1 MGNFNAR
8 IINRPFV
15 LLQRRCENDPKN
27 QALTLKVS
35 SLDPYYEN
43 DIELVACFHSRHED
57 FILAQGGV
65 NHPWVPRKM
74 DGNAN
79 DEVCGILFFCF
90 DTVDHHVKSRA
101 YP

>member
-1 MGNFNAR
+1 MLGNFNAR
-8 IINRPFV
+8 IINPPFV

-27 QALTLKVS
+27 QASQASLTLKVS

-65 NHPWVPRKM
+65 NHPWVPLRWM
-74 DGNAN
+74 
-79 DEVCGILFFCF
+79 EMQMTRCV
-90 DTVDHHVKSRA
+90 A
-101 YP
+101 YSFLLRYSGSSC